1 MTRTWTIRLPYT
13 KPPLSLNDRMHWRK
27 KASITKDIRQY
38 VLQTAWYVIP
48 ACSAAEV
55 ELHYV
60 PRDKRRRDR
69 DNLVA
74 TLKPCMDGLV
84 DAGVI
89 PDDTPEFL
97 TWTVHIDPPSTDPH
111 LFLLVKEAAQ

>member
-1 MTRTWTIRLPYT
+1 MTTIRLPYT

-27 KASITKDIRQY
+27 RAQIVKALRSY
-38 VLQTAWYVIP
+38 VGGMAIYMAP
-48 ACSAAEV
+48 YRPRHV

-60 PRDKRRRDR
+60 PRDKRRRDA

-74 TLKPCMDGLV
+74 TLKPCLDGLV

-89 PDDTPEFL
+89 EDDTPEFV
-97 TWTVHIDPPSTDPH
+97 TWSVHIDPPSTDPH
-111 LFLLVKEAAQ
+111 LYLEVREK